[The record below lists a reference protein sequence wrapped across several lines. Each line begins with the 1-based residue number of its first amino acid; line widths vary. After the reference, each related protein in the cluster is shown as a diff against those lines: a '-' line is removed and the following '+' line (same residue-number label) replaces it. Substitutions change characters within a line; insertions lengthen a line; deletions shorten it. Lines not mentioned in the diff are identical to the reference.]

1 MRRTLLA
8 LALALAV
15 FSLAACSSDPVTVSG
30 TDAAAD
36 VGAPP
41 KDAGKDGTSPDATT
55 QNDGSTPNDASVTD
69 VFIPPDA
76 VSLTCQSPGDCG
88 DAGTSI
94 CCATL
99 VSGAGNPPN
108 CPIKSL
114 TSSCKATCATA
125 ITLTCNGTSTV
136 RACTQNAD
144 CTEATYGKCC
154 TFDGGN
160 NNTATFCASVGIS
173 QFALSCK

>member
-1 MRRTLLA
+1 MRRTILLA
-8 LALALAV
+8 LSV
-15 FSLAACSSDPVTVSG
+15 FTLAACSSDPVTVDG

-36 VGAPP
+36 VGTPP
-41 KDAGKDGTSPDATT
+41 KDAGKDVTSTPDATT
-55 QNDGSTPNDASVTD
+55 QNDGATPKDSSIPDVIIPADA
-69 VFIPPDA
+69 I
-76 VSLTCQSPGDCG
+76 SLACQSPADCA
-88 DAGTSI
+88 DAGTPI
-94 CCATL
+94 CCATM

-108 CPIKSL
+108 CPITSL
-114 TSSCKATCATA
+114 TSSCKTSCATA

-136 RACTQNAD
+136 RACAQNSD

-160 NNTATFCASVGIS
+160 NTTATFCASVGIS